1 MLLASYLFDNIWS
14 KKCEAND
21 PTYVTFADR
30 IALAD
35 SLFNL
40 LDSRYM
46 ETLTRGFESVRPMWE
61 RYSALT
67 GKRVAIV
74 VGDRRESG
82 VVVGI
87 DAGGALLL
95 DIGERVERIVA
106 GEVSVEGAYE

>member
-1 MLLASYLFDNIWS
+1 
-14 KKCEAND
+14 
-21 PTYVTFADR
+21 
-30 IALAD
+30 
-35 SLFNL
+35 
-40 LDSRYM
+40 M